1 MPRIEESITIDR
13 PVEDVFAYVTDP
25 DNQTTIQSNM
35 IEFHADG
42 PMEKGTRT
50 NGATRVAGRRVEWT
64 AEVTEFQPDRRVEIR
79 SLDAP
84 MEFHITWTY
93 EPAGDDACRVTFEQ
107 EVGSLGS
114 FFGRLADPIVTKM
127 YSRDVK
133 GNLENLKT
141 LLEEA

>member
-1 MPRIEESITIDR
+1 MPHVKESVHIDR
-13 PVEDVFAYVTDP
+13 PVADVFAYVSDP

-35 IEFHADG
+35 IEFDSDG

-50 NGATRVAGRRVEWT
+50 SGVTRVAGRRVDWS
-64 AEVTEFQPDRRVEIR
+64 AEVTEFHQDRRVEIR

-93 EPAGDDACRVTFEQ
+93 EPDGDGCRVTFEQ

-127 YSRDVK
+127 YSRDVR
-133 GNLENLKT
+133 GNLDNLKI